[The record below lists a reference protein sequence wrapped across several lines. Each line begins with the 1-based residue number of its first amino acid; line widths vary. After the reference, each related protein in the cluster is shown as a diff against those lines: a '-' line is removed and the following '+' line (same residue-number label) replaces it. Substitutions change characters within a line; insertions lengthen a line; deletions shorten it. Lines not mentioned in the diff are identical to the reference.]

1 DVLELCCFEWF
12 QNLITVRF
20 AISCVLELCCFEWF
34 QNDGTKSFVG
44 TDVLKLCC
52 YYARAPLW
60 CSSFLLY

>member
-1 DVLELCCFEWF
+1 VLELCCFEWF
-12 QNLITVRF
+12 QNLMEVNTYQIV
-20 AISCVLELCCFEWF
+20 VLELCCFEWF

>member
-1 DVLELCCFEWF
+1 HVLELCCFEWF
-12 QNLITVRF
+12 QNGTYPTIYHAV
-20 AISCVLELCCFEWF
+20 VLELCCFEWF

>member
-1 DVLELCCFEWF
+1 MYSRIF
-12 QNLITVRF
+12 
-20 AISCVLELCCFEWF
+20 VLELCCFEWF